1 MVLLV
6 QKEVAQR
13 IVAKPGQ
20 MSVLAVSV
28 QLYYQPQLG
37 KVIPAELFIPP
48 PKVDSQVV
56 ILKRREKPL
65 FTGLD
70 SNKFFKLVK
79 AGFSERRKKLR
90 SSLAGGLGI
99 SKEQADRLLA
109 AAGVGSD
116 SRAQELGLQ
125 QWYSLYRNLKL

>member
-6 QKEVAQR
+6 QKEVAER
-13 IVAKPGQ
+13 IAAQPGQ
-20 MSVLAVSV
+20 MSVLAISV

-37 KVIPAELFIPP
+37 RVVSAELFTPS

-56 ILKRREKPL
+56 ILKCREKPL

-70 SNKFFKLVK
+70 SNKFFKIVK

-116 SRAQELGLQ
+116 SRAQELSLQ
-125 QWYSLYRNLKL
+125 QWHRLYRNLKL